1 MRNLRVKLRIAMSL
15 ASPLDCMP
23 PGELYVSNIRVS
35 HVAESLFRLSLCVA
49 RIVTPLPFPVLERGV
64 FGSTES
70 GFRDF
75 VLNHWEVSPFLV
87 KRMAAGA
94 KIEEDD
100 LFGPLSANLVGTYPS
115 FLSSMLPG
123 MVSCL
128 PIASDELNILAFLEE
143 VQNKLGCPLVYQQ
156 DIRVVK
162 TKSKKEVH
170 FFANSLASC
179 CVNDPHCLSTEDVLK
194 CEEAYKEGYTVAL
207 RGMEFRFG
215 SVAAIAE
222 GLASIF
228 GQPSV
233 GCKKWRVSSQS
244 NVQLPR
250 LYDPLDRLYGSEVHN
265 SMDNCKQ
272 YLLRE
277 GDILYIP
284 RGVLHEA
291 CTENVSL
298 DGSASCSLHITLG
311 IEVEPPFEW
320 EGFVHVAF
328 FSWYQIQKHVDNSF
342 ESSIHVISANLFH
355 AAIGLIGGSDPTF
368 RKACL
373 IASIFPRSH
382 AHNWLDLGQRMIF
395 RQLIDKIGTESR
407 FLEVFRSIE
416 LAVQENKDPLQ
427 RIKWLDFLNMEKER
441 RPNHDQNMPF
451 MEMRNLLSLCVQHR
465 DLVEAAFHQ
474 LKSRFCE
481 NVIVEDAIVS
491 YKMLLDKYRNVRK
504 QYMNGMVSLHHQ
516 L

>member
-1 MRNLRVKLRIAMSL
+1 MSL
-15 ASPLDCMP
+15 SSPLDCMR

-35 HVAESLFRLSLCVA
+35 HVAESLFRLSVCVA
-49 RIVTPLPFPVLERGV
+49 RIVTPLPFRVVERGV
-64 FGSTES
+64 FGFTES

-75 VLNHWEVSPFLV
+75 MLNHWEVSPFLV
-87 KRMAAGA
+87 RRMAAGA

-100 LFGPLSANLVGTYPS
+100 LFGLLSANLVGTYPS

-179 CVNDPHCLSTEDVLK
+179 CVNDPHCLSTEDVSK
-194 CEEAYKEGYTVAL
+194 YEEAYEEGYTVAL

-233 GCKKWRVSSQS
+233 GANLYLTPPNSQGLACHYDDHCVFVCQLVGCKIWRVSSQS

-298 DGSASCSLHITLG
+298 DGYVAIRQNY
-311 IEVEPPFEW
+311 IEMLE
-320 EGFVHVAF
+320 
-328 FSWYQIQKHVDNSF
+328 
-342 ESSIHVISANLFH
+342 NL
-355 AAIGLIGGSDPTF
+355 
-368 RKACL
+368 
-373 IASIFPRSH
+373 
-382 AHNWLDLGQRMIF
+382 
-395 RQLIDKIGTESR
+395 
-407 FLEVFRSIE
+407 
-416 LAVQENKDPLQ
+416 
-427 RIKWLDFLNMEKER
+427 
-441 RPNHDQNMPF
+441 
-451 MEMRNLLSLCVQHR
+451 
-465 DLVEAAFHQ
+465 EADR
-474 LKSRFCE
+474 L
-481 NVIVEDAIVS
+481 
-491 YKMLLDKYRNVRK
+491 
-504 QYMNGMVSLHHQ
+504 
-516 L
+516 